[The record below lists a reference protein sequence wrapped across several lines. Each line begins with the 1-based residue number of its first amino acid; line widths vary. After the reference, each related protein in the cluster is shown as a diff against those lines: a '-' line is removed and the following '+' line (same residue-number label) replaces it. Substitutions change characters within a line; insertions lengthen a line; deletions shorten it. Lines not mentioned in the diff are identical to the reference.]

1 MPRLRFFS
9 PLLLLTVM
17 IPKDPRCDAIAILGF
32 GKALLARFSR
42 DRRRRSLPG
51 PSALAVAIRNEPVI
65 LPCHRSRTMRL
76 RVRASRTPLNTA
88 IVAVSWD
95 SALRANLAQKR
106 PVPSLEELN
115 DGDKIEVVRREIASQ
130 VDRSVE
136 RLCSAKQDQ
145 QGR

>member
-1 MPRLRFFS
+1 MN
-9 PLLLLTVM
+9 
-17 IPKDPRCDAIAILGF
+17 PKDPRCDAIAILALCDALF
-32 GKALLARFSR
+32 GRFSS

-51 PSALAVAIRNEPVI
+51 PSILVVAIRNEPVI

-76 RVRASRTPLNTA
+76 RARISRTPLNTA
-88 IVAVSWD
+88 IVAMSWD

-136 RLCSAKQDQ
+136 KHRSAKQDQ